1 MASII
6 HPPPAVAEFYSNN
19 YWKLKLSNQ
28 TLTLTN
34 VTLRDIL
41 SLYAKNSQKNMTKES
56 EIIIVM
62 RL

>member
-6 HPPPAVAEFYSNN
+6 HPPPAVAELDFTRIITGS
-19 YWKLKLSNQ
+19 LSFPIKE
-28 TLTLTN
+28 TN

-41 SLYAKNSQKNMTKES
+41 SLFAKNSPKNMTKES